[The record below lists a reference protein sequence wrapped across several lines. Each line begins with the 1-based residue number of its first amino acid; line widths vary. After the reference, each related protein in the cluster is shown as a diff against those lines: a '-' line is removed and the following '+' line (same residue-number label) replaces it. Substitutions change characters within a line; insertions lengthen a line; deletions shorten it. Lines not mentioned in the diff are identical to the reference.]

1 MPQTRARMG
10 NLHPQ
15 TGPVTDTGKEISS
28 RNALT
33 HGGTSEKL
41 IVPGERQEDFDA
53 LLKEMLEEHSPET
66 PDARNLVEDAALA
79 RWFLWRRQRAFNS
92 VEASL
97 YAAQADPAAWPPEA
111 FHKLAL
117 LDRYKTAAE
126 RSLTRVLQN
135 LNGLQHAR
143 KQQVQSK
150 LAIARATAALEQ
162 HDREQWKKACQGFDH
177 PTLVQKII
185 VRFYRGETTTIMIP
199 NNHELFRELER
210 TVYPPEH
217 AFRRFEFLNGI
228 PPEYYSFTDRE
239 DYRNEKG
246 HTIEQL
252 VPVQAWID
260 TATEEE
266 KLTTGH
272 ALLCPITYEPQPCP
286 KQKNR
291 ARQ

>member
-1 MPQTRARMG
+1 MEK
-10 NLHPQ
+10 LHPQ

-66 PDARNLVEDAALA
+66 PGARHLVEDAALA

-92 VEASL
+92 VESAL

-135 LNGLQHAR
+135 LNGLQRAK

-162 HDREQWKKACQGFDH
+162 HDREQWKKACQGFDR
-177 PTLVQKII
+177 PTLVQKIV
-185 VRFYRGETTTIMIP
+185 VRVRGGETVTRMSP
-199 NNHELFRELER
+199 NNNELFRELER
-210 TVYPPEH
+210 TVYPPEQVH
-217 AFRRFEFLNGI
+217 RYFEFHNGI
-228 PPEYYSFTDRE
+228 PPEYCSFMDCE
-239 DYRNEKG
+239 DDRNEKE
-246 HTIEQL
+246 HTFDQTVS
-252 VPVQAWID
+252 VPAWIAV
-260 TATEEE
+260 ATEEQ
-266 KLTTGH
+266 KLATGH
-272 ALLCPITYEPQPCP
+272 ALPCP
-286 KQKNR
+286 SHFVS
-291 ARQ
+291 

>member
-1 MPQTRARMG
+1 MEK
-10 NLHPQ
+10 LHPQ
-15 TGPVTDTGKEISS
+15 TGPVTDAGKEISS

-53 LLKEMLEEHSPET
+53 LLHNLLEEYSPET

-92 VEASL
+92 VESAL
-97 YAAQADPAAWPPEA
+97 YAQQADPAQWPPEA

-126 RSLTRVLQN
+126 RSLKHVLQN
-135 LNGLQHAR
+135 LNGLQRGR

-162 HDREQWKKACQGFDH
+162 HDREQWKKACQGFDR

-210 TVYPPEH
+210 TIHPPEH
-217 AFRRFEFLNGI
+217 AFRRFEFPNGI

-252 VPVQAWID
+252 VPVEAWIA
-260 TATEEE
+260 TATQEE

-272 ALLCPITYEPQPCP
+272 ALLCPITYEAQPYEP
-286 KQKNR
+286 KNR
-291 ARQ
+291 ARK

>member
-1 MPQTRARMG
+1 MEK
-10 NLHPQ
+10 LHPQ
-15 TGPVTDTGKEISS
+15 TGPVTDAGKEISS

-41 IVPGERQEDFDA
+41 IVPGERQEDFDT
-53 LLKEMLEEHSPET
+53 LLNNLLEEYAPET

-92 VEASL
+92 VEAAL

-135 LNGLQHAR
+135 LNGLQRAR
-143 KQQVQSK
+143 KQQVQAK
-150 LAIARATAALEQ
+150 LAIARATADLEQ
-162 HDREQWKKACQGFDH
+162 HDREQWKKACQGFDR

-185 VRFYRGETTTIMIP
+185 VRFYRGETTTITTP

-217 AFRRFEFLNGI
+217 AYRRFEFPNGI

-252 VPVQAWID
+252 VPVEAWIA

-266 KLTTGH
+266 KLATGH
-272 ALLCPITYEPQPCP
+272 ALLCPTHFVS
-286 KQKNR
+286 
-291 ARQ
+291 

>member
-1 MPQTRARMG
+1 MG

-53 LLKEMLEEHSPET
+53 LLNNLLEEYSPGT

-92 VEASL
+92 VESAL
-97 YAAQADPAAWPPEA
+97 YAEQADPAAWSPEA

-126 RSLTRVLQN
+126 RSLKRVLQN
-135 LNGLQHAR
+135 LNGLQRAK

-150 LAIARATAALEQ
+150 LAIARATADLEQ
-162 HDREQWKKACQGFDH
+162 HDREQWQKACQGFDR
-177 PTLVQKII
+177 PTLVQKIF
-185 VRFYRGETTTIMIP
+185 VRVRRGETVTTYSP
-199 NNHELFRELER
+199 SNAELFRELER
-210 TVYPPEH
+210 TVYPPEQ
-217 AFRRFEFLNGI
+217 AYRYFEFPNGI
-228 PPEYYSFTDRE
+228 PPEYHSFTDRE

-246 HTIEQL
+246 HTIEQTG
-252 VPVQAWID
+252 PIAAWIA
-260 TATEEE
+260 TATEEQ
-266 KLTTGH
+266 KLATGH
-272 ALLCPITYEPQPCP
+272 AVPGPSDE
-286 KQKNR
+286 
-291 ARQ
+291 

>member
-1 MPQTRARMG
+1 MEK
-10 NLHPQ
+10 LHPQ

-53 LLKEMLEEHSPET
+53 LLNNLLEEYSPET
-66 PDARNLVEDAALA
+66 PGARNLVEDAALA

-92 VEASL
+92 VESAL
-97 YAAQADPAAWPPEA
+97 YAEQADPAAWPPEA

-135 LNGLQHAR
+135 LSGLRRAK

-162 HDREQWKKACQGFDH
+162 HDREQWKKACQGFDR
-177 PTLVQKII
+177 PTLVQKIF
-185 VRFYRGETTTIMIP
+185 VRVRRGETVTTMMPATTNCSANSSAPSTRPSKLIAASNSP
-199 NNHELFRELER
+199 TASRPS
-210 TVYPPEH
+210 TTPSPT
-217 AFRRFEFLNGI
+217 A
-228 PPEYYSFTDRE
+228 
-239 DYRNEKG
+239 K
-246 HTIEQL
+246 TIATKKATPSNKL
-252 VPVQAWID
+252 VPSRAGSPPPPKKKSSPP
-260 TATEEE
+260 ATPSS
-266 KLTTGH
+266 
-272 ALLCPITYEPQPCP
+272 AMTYES
-286 KQKNR
+286 KNR
-291 ARQ
+291 ARK